1 MVTATGI
8 RNALLESAVNP
19 SFDPL
24 IRQVIEIG
32 TPDYL
37 RIKAVEVLRRLDV
50 PAENGLLYPNTDVC
64 EALEEAITLLAV
76 AKAKLT
82 PPAKKKARRNLS
94 EKQTV

>member
-1 MVTATGI
+1 MVTATQI
-8 RNALLESAVNP
+8 RNALVESAVNP
-19 SFDPL
+19 VTDPL

-37 RIKAVEVLRRLDV
+37 RLKAVEILRRFDV
-50 PAENGLLYPNTDVC
+50 PPENGSLYPNTDVC

-82 PPAKKKARRNLS
+82 PPAKKARRQKEVLA
-94 EKQTV
+94 K